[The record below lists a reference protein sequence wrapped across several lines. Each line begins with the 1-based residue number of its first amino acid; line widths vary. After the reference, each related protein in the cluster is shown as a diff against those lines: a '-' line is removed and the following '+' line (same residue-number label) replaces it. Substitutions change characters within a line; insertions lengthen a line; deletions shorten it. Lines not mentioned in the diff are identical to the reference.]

1 LRNTLYGG
9 ISGLVSRTAEANLE
23 IISKKMLVASGML
36 VLPAV
41 GFRLNLAFFN
51 FYRIRFLFC

>member
-9 ISGLVSRTAEANLE
+9 ISGLVSRTAEVDLE
-23 IISKKMLVASGML
+23 IISKKMLVASVRL

-41 GFRLNLAFFN
+41 GFRLNLAF
-51 FYRIRFLFC
+51 